1 DGDTL
6 LVLVH
11 QEGAACHTGSRTCFV
26 AGLDAEAA
34 GGPAGPPAGTPAVLD
49 VVERVIQARRAAPR
63 EGSYVSRLLAAGAPQ
78 MARKVGEEA
87 AEVMVAAL
95 TETPERLV
103 AEVAD
108 LWFHTLV
115 LLGARDL
122 SARHVF
128 AELARRHRPAPRAG
142 RGGAVALRD
151 PEGQGASLD
160 SRAGDP
166 GRGARR
172 VRQRPAGRWQLRRA
186 AERISRGGP
195 GRVDAAR
202 ERGRLGAP
210 PAAARCRP
218 PRERDVRG
226 QDPPAAPAGAGAA
239 PAVRA
244 PRGPRPG
251 RGTRRAR
258 GPCRAGQPLPG
269 DPRRRAG
276 RRPGGH
282 ARGPPVRLRPR
293 PRRPARDDGGGL

>member
-1 DGDTL
+1 MSDAPAGLRFDRDGLIPAVVQEVATGEVLMVAWMSPEALARTRATGRTHFWSRSRQRLWEKGETSGRRQHVEAIYRDCDGDTL

-63 EGSYVSRLLAAGAPQ
+63 EGSYVSRLLTAGAPQ

-128 AELARRHRPAPRAG
+128 AELARRHRPAPE
-142 RGGAVALRD
+142 
-151 PEGQGASLD
+151 PEG
-160 SRAGDP
+160 
-166 GRGARR
+166 
-172 VRQRPAGRWQLRRA
+172 RPQ
-186 AERISRGGP
+186 
-195 GRVDAAR
+195 
-202 ERGRLGAP
+202 
-210 PAAARCRP
+210 
-218 PRERDVRG
+218 
-226 QDPPAAPAGAGAA
+226 
-239 PAVRA
+239 
-244 PRGPRPG
+244 
-251 RGTRRAR
+251 
-258 GPCRAGQPLPG
+258 
-269 DPRRRAG
+269 
-276 RRPGGH
+276 
-282 ARGPPVRLRPR
+282 
-293 PRRPARDDGGGL
+293 